1 MSETEN
7 KVFGQT
13 LKVVNIG
20 LEGFAADLRDAEVEV
35 VHVDWRPPT
44 GGNARLTS
52 LLAGLDDDD

>member
-20 LEGFAADLRDAEVEV
+20 LEDFATDLRDAGVDV

-44 GGNARLTS
+44 GGNAHLAS